1 MTTLDRVS
9 ETLSRRLLMLA
20 VITMV
25 ACRKSQVQQ
34 AQSERCP
41 HCGML
46 VDPKSAFRTELVA
59 AGVTRIFDTPRCAFA
74 VMRASATPN
83 APSVVRVQE
92 FYTRQATDAES
103 VRFVAGSDVEGPMG
117 PELIPVAP
125 DKVDKFMRDHRGAR
139 VYQVAEISADVLKKE
154 GTP

>member
-1 MTTLDRVS
+1 MTTL
-9 ETLSRRLLMLA
+9 TRRLFVLATAA
-20 VITMV
+20 VIA
-25 ACRKSQVQQ
+25 ACRKPE

-59 AGVTRIFDTPRCAFA
+59 GGASRFFDTPRCAFA
-74 VMRASATPN
+74 VMRANGDASQ
-83 APSVVRVQE
+83 VLRVQE
-92 FYTRQATDAES
+92 FYTRQATDAQS

-139 VYQVAEISADVLKKE
+139 VYQVADISTDVLKKE